1 MTSRDRFDQWS
12 YFEERGLTDRFECS
26 WVETPDH
33 HAVVTSLRAEET
45 LACDLNQARRWHHSY
60 SQEDVVWVAEQ
71 SLGWVRIFTL
81 SGSSMWWALDALPQ
95 PGGRA
100 FYLSYDEQLGEVS
113 EPVYV
118 NGGEW
123 EDIPADHWDRPRQE
137 GADLVGSSDI
147 AQESP
152 NPAPWSSP
160 TSGKSAAPNPPK
172 SCAPDPGSSNP
183 NTTDALGSALRVHHE
198 KDGAIV
204 HGVT

>member
-147 AQESP
+147 AQEMNFYLAALAYTTGRFIDDTWFTTPGLLCRIP
-152 NPAPWSSP
+152 N
-160 TSGKSAAPNPPK
+160 
-172 SCAPDPGSSNP
+172 
-183 NTTDALGSALRVHHE
+183 
-198 KDGAIV
+198 GAWPRE
-204 HGVT
+204 